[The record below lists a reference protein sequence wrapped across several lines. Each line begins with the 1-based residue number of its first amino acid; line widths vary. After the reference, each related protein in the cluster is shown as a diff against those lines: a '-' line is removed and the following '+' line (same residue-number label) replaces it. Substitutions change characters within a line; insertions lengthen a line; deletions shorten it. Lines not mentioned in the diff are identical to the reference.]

1 MDQYDYVLIN
11 DDLETCVK
19 QMHETIQ
26 SQHFMSSNQKDFI
39 EQMKKSLERSI
50 YYDSSILS
58 GTDCNY

>member
-26 SQHFMSSNQKDFI
+26 SQHS
-39 EQMKKSLERSI
+39 
-50 YYDSSILS
+50 
-58 GTDCNY
+58 